1 MMQDNREPKF
11 LNLSIMHMNP
21 ECVESTCADIIE
33 QQKTGATTHAML
45 MMYFNPEGTPPVNKA
60 EAQCA
65 LYDRYRAILDPAG
78 ARYGVLVQA
87 TLGHITKPFSP
98 YPFSPS
104 VSLVTG
110 EERDVTCCPLDPN
123 FHDYIREQF
132 RILAEHKPSLVMLDD
147 DLGLLY
153 KPTKGCACKYHLA
166 EFARRA
172 GKKMTREQIYA
183 CTQGSSEED
192 KKYTQIYVDTQRE
205 GIVSAVRAMREGL
218 DMVDPTIPGIVSGIY
233 TTTFVEFSDDT
244 AVAFAGKGNPPTI
257 RLNGG
262 PYAVSSSPR
271 GFLQQLF
278 RAAILK
284 ENVKG
289 KVERFLAETDTCP
302 QNRYS
307 TSAAYMHGH
316 FVGSILEGATG
327 AKHWITRSNS
337 LEPNAGKAYRRVL
350 SKYERFYEALGEYV
364 KEFSPFGCRI
374 PLTTMQNYGF
384 IPASQGLNLS
394 PWATCVLERL
404 GLPVYFGNAGEGAV
418 FLDDFSTDGFDDET
432 IRSFMKGTLLLS
444 VGAAEKL
451 CARGFAADLGVIVRP
466 WDGKVINGERIGPYR
481 IAKQYNLK
489 ELVPC
494 AEAVE
499 ILSESYHSDKRTGE
513 NIPMFP
519 AVTRCKNSEGG
530 ETVVFCGTPDMPFVY
545 HAAFSLLC
553 EPRKNQLIEILGKNG
568 LLPLYYPEDGEVYLR
583 AGRLANGER
592 MAVAFNLGFDVLE
605 DLPLVSEEPITRVE
619 RLLPNG
625 EREAVAF
632 KAEGKTVRIEAQL
645 CTLMPEVLFLS

>member
-1 MMQDNREPKF
+1 M
-11 LNLSIMHMNP
+11 LNLSIMAMKERH
-21 ECVESTCADIIE
+21 VEAECADIIE
-33 QQKTGATTHAML
+33 QQRTGATTHAML
-45 MMYFNPEGTPPVNKA
+45 MMYFNPEGTPAVNKA
-60 EAQCA
+60 ERQCA

-78 ARYGVLVQA
+78 AKYGVLVQA
-87 TLGHITKPFSP
+87 TLGHITKPFAP
-98 YPFSPS
+98 YPFQPS

-110 EERDVTCCPLDPN
+110 EDRDVTCCPLDPN

-172 GKKMTREQIYA
+172 GKKMSREEIYA

-192 KKYTQIYVDTQRE
+192 KRLTQIYVDTQRE

-218 DMVDPTIPGIVSGIY
+218 DMVDPTIRGIVSGIY
-233 TTTFVEFSDDT
+233 TTTFVEFSDST
-244 AVAFAGKGNPPTI
+244 AVAFAGKGHPPTI

-284 ENVKG
+284 ENVKDTV
-289 KVERFLAETDTCP
+289 KVFLAETDTCP

-327 AKHWITRSNS
+327 AKHWISRTVAY
-337 LEPNAGKAYRRVL
+337 EPNAGKAYRKVL
-350 SKYERFYEALGEYV
+350 ARHEKFYEALAEYV
-364 KEFSPFGCRI
+364 KDFSPFGCRI

-384 IPASQGLNLS
+384 VPASQGKNLS

-418 FLDDFSTDGFDDET
+418 FLDDFSTDGFDDAQ
-432 IRSFMKGTLLLS
+432 IRSFMRGTLILS

-451 CARGFAADLGVIVRP
+451 CARGFASDLGVTVRS
-466 WDGKVINGERIGPYR
+466 WEGKVINGEILAGEC
-481 IAKQYNLK
+481 IAKQYDFK

-494 AEAVE
+494 REDIE
-499 ILSESYHSDKRTGE
+499 ILSKCYHADQRTGE
-513 NIPMFP
+513 KIPTSP

-530 ETVVFCGTPDMPFVY
+530 ETVVFCGTPDMPFLY
-545 HAAFSLLC
+545 HTAFSLLC
-553 EPRKNQLIEILGKNG
+553 ESRKNQFIEILGRNG
-568 LLPLYYPEDGEVYLR
+568 LLPIYYPEDGEVYLR
-583 AGRLANGER
+583 AGRLASGER
-592 MAVAFNLGFDVLE
+592 MVAAFNLGFDVLE
-605 DLPLVSEEPITRVE
+605 DMPLTVTEPVARVE
-619 RLLPNG
+619 RLMPDG
-625 EREAVAF
+625 TREAVPF
-632 KAEGKTVRIEAQL
+632 QKEGSTIRIACEMR
-645 CTLMPEVLFLS
+645 TLMPEIFFLA

>member
-1 MMQDNREPKF
+1 M
-11 LNLSIMHMNP
+11 LNLSIMAMHADH
-21 ECVESTCADIIE
+21 VEEQCADIIE
-33 QQKTGATTHAML
+33 QQRSGVTTHAML

-60 EAQCA
+60 ERQCA

-87 TLGHITKPFSP
+87 TLGHITKPFAP
-98 YPFSPS
+98 YPFQPS

-132 RILAEHKPSLVMLDD
+132 RILAEHKPALVMLDD

-166 EFARRA
+166 ELARRA

-192 KKYTQIYVDTQRE
+192 KRITQIYVDTQRE

-233 TTTFVEFSDDT
+233 TTTFVEFSDAT

-271 GFLQQLF
+271 GFLQQIF

-284 ENVKG
+284 ENVKD
-289 KVERFLAETDTCP
+289 KVEVFLAETDTCP

-316 FVGSILEGATG
+316 FVASILEGATG
-327 AKHWITRSNS
+327 AKHWITRTVAY
-337 LEPNAGKAYRRVL
+337 EPNAGKAYRKIL
-350 SKYERFYEALGEYV
+350 SKYEKFYEALTEYA
-364 KEFSPFGCRI
+364 KELSPFGCRI

-384 IPASQGLNLS
+384 VPASQGKNLS

-418 FLDDFSTDGFDDET
+418 FLDDFSTDGFDDEAV
-432 IRSFMKGTLLLS
+432 RSFMRGTLILS

-451 CARGFAADLGVIVRP
+451 YQRGFGADLGVSIRP
-466 WDGKVINGERIGPYR
+466 WEGKVINGEKIGAQR
-481 IAKQYNLK
+481 IAKQYECK
-489 ELVPC
+489 ELVPLS
-494 AEAVE
+494 ENVE
-499 ILSESYHSDKRTGE
+499 ILSHSYHADKRTGE
-513 NIPMFP
+513 NIPLFP
-519 AVTRCKNSEGG
+519 AVTRCKNTEGG
-530 ETVVFCGTPDMPFVY
+530 ETIVFCGTPDMPFLY
-545 HAAFSLLC
+545 HTAFSLLC
-553 EPRKNQLIEILGKNG
+553 ETRKNQLIEMLSKNG

-583 AGRLANGER
+583 AGRLKNGER
-592 MAVAFNLGFDVLE
+592 MACAFNLGFDALE
-605 DLPLVSEEPITRVE
+605 NLPLTVTEPVAHVE
-619 RLLPNG
+619 RLMPDGTRRPVSFETKGN
-625 EREAVAF
+625 
-632 KAEGKTVRIEAQL
+632 TVFIACELR
-645 CTLMPEVLFLS
+645 TLIPEIFFLS

>member
-1 MMQDNREPKF
+1 M
-11 LNLSIMHMNP
+11 LNLSIMAMKEGH
-21 ECVESTCADIIE
+21 VEEECADIIE
-33 QQKTGATTHAML
+33 QQRSGATTHAML
-45 MMYFNPEGTPPVNKA
+45 MMYFNPEGTPAVNKA
-60 EAQCA
+60 EQQCV

-87 TLGHITKPFSP
+87 TLGHITKPFAP
-98 YPFSPS
+98 YPFQPS

-110 EERDVTCCPLDPN
+110 EDRDVTCCPLDPN

-132 RILAEHKPSLVMLDD
+132 RILAEHKPAMVMLDD

-172 GKKMTREQIYA
+172 GKKMTREEIYA
-183 CTQGSSEED
+183 CTQGTTDED
-192 KKYTQIYVDTQRE
+192 KRLTQIYVDTQRE

-218 DMVDPTIPGIVSGIY
+218 DMVDPTIRGIVSGIY
-233 TTTFVEFSDDT
+233 TTTFVEFSDST
-244 AVAFAGKGNPPTI
+244 AVAFAGKGHPPTI

-284 ENVKG
+284 ENVKDT
-289 KVERFLAETDTCP
+289 VEVFLAETDTCP

-327 AKHWITRSNS
+327 AKHWISRTVAF
-337 LEPNAGKAYRRVL
+337 EPNAGKAYRRIL
-350 SKYERFYEALGEYV
+350 SRHEKFYEALAAYV
-364 KEFSPFGCRI
+364 KDFSPFGCRI
-374 PLTTMQNYGF
+374 PLTLMQNYGF
-384 IPASQGLNLS
+384 VPASQGLNLS

-404 GLPVYFGNAGEGAV
+404 GLPVYFGNTGEGAV

-451 CARGFAADLGVIVRP
+451 CARGFAADLGVTVRP
-466 WDGKVINGERIGPYR
+466 WEGKVINGEIIAGER
-481 IAKQYNLK
+481 IAKQYELK

-494 AEAVE
+494 REAVE
-499 ILSESYHSDKRTGE
+499 ILSESFHADKRSGE

-519 AVTRCKNSEGG
+519 AVTRCKNSAGG
-530 ETVVFCGTPDMPFVY
+530 ETIVFCGTPDMPFLY
-545 HAAFSLLC
+545 HTAFSLLC
-553 EPRKNQLIEILGKNG
+553 ETRKNQLIGILSKNG
-568 LLPLYYPEDGEVYLR
+568 LLPIYYPEDGEVYLR
-583 AGRLANGER
+583 AGRLSNGER
-592 MAVAFNLGFDVLE
+592 MVAAFNLGFDVLE
-605 DLPLVSEEPITRVE
+605 DMPLTVTEPVARVE
-619 RLLPNG
+619 RLLPDG
-625 EREAVAF
+625 TREEVPF
-632 KAEGKTVRIEAQL
+632 TTVGSTIRIQREMR
-645 CTLMPEVLFLS
+645 TLMPEIFFLA

>member
-1 MMQDNREPKF
+1 M
-11 LNLSIMHMNP
+11 LNLSIMAMKEKHVA
-21 ECVESTCADIIE
+21 EECADIIE

-45 MMYFNPEGTPPVNKA
+45 MMYFNPEGTPAVNKA
-60 EAQCA
+60 ERQCA

-78 ARYGVLVQA
+78 AKYGVLVQA
-87 TLGHITKPFSP
+87 TLGHITKPFAP
-98 YPFSPS
+98 YPFQPS

-110 EERDVTCCPLDPN
+110 EERDVTCCPLDPH

-153 KPTKGCACKYHLA
+153 KPTKGCACKYHLE

-172 GKKMTREQIYA
+172 GKKMTREEIYA
-183 CTQGSSEED
+183 CTQGSTEED
-192 KKYTQIYVDTQRE
+192 KRLTQIYVDTQRE

-233 TTTFVEFSDDT
+233 TTTFVEFSDAT
-244 AVAFAGKGNPPTI
+244 AVAFAGKGNLPTI

-271 GFLQQLF
+271 GFLQQIF

-284 ENVKG
+284 ENVKDTV
-289 KVERFLAETDTCP
+289 KVFLAETDTCP

-316 FVGSILEGATG
+316 FVASILEGATG
-327 AKHWITRSNS
+327 AKHWISRTVAY
-337 LEPNAGKAYRRVL
+337 EPNAGKAYRKIL
-350 SKYERFYEALGEYV
+350 SKHEKFYEALVEYV
-364 KEFSPFGCRI
+364 KDFSPFGCRI
-374 PLTTMQNYGF
+374 PLTKMQNYGF
-384 IPASQGLNLS
+384 VPASQGLNLS

-418 FLDDFSTDGFDDET
+418 FLDDFSADGFDDET
-432 IRSFMKGTLLLS
+432 VRSFMKGTLLLS

-451 CARGFAADLGVIVRP
+451 AKRGFAEDLGVTVRP
-466 WDGKVINGERIGPYR
+466 WEGKVINGEIIGGER
-481 IAKQYNLK
+481 IAKQYDFK

-494 AEAVE
+494 REDLE
-499 ILSESYHSDKRTGE
+499 ILSKSFHSDQKTGE
-513 NIPMFP
+513 KIPMFP

-530 ETVVFCGTPDMPFVY
+530 ETITFCGTPDMPFLY
-545 HAAFSLLC
+545 HTAFSLLC
-553 EPRKNQLIEILGKNG
+553 ETRKNQFIEILSKNG

-592 MAVAFNLGFDVLE
+592 MVAAFNLGFDVLE
-605 DLPLVSEEPITRVE
+605 DLPLVTD
-619 RLLPNG
+619 
-625 EREAVAF
+625 EAVSEVECLQPDGTRLSVPF
-632 KAEGKTVRIEAQL
+632 TVEGETIRIQTEL
-645 CTLMPEVLFLS
+645 RTLMPVVLFLKS

>member
-1 MMQDNREPKF
+1 MT
-11 LNLSIMHMNP
+11 NLSIMHMFP
-21 ECVESTCADIIE
+21 DHVEEHCADIIE

-45 MMYFNPEGTPPVNKA
+45 MMYFNPEGTPPVDKA
-60 EAQCA
+60 TNQCKT
-65 LYDRYRAILDPAG
+65 YDRYREILDKAG
-78 ARYGVLVQA
+78 AKHGVLVQS
-87 TLGHITKPFSP
+87 TLGHITKPFAP

-110 EERDVTCCPLDPN
+110 EDRDVTCCPLDPN

-132 RILAEHKPSLVMLDD
+132 RILAEHKPGLVMLDD

-172 GKKMTREQIYA
+172 GKKMTREEIYA
-183 CTQGSSEED
+183 CTQGTSDED
-192 KKYTQIYVDTQRE
+192 KRLTAIYVDTQRE

-218 DMVDPTIPGIVSGIY
+218 DMVDPTIPGVVSGIY
-233 TTTFVEFSDDT
+233 TTTFVEFSDAT

-271 GFLQQLF
+271 GFTQQIF

-284 ENVKG
+284 ENVKDTV
-289 KVERFLAETDTCP
+289 KVFLAETDTCP

-316 FVGSILEGATG
+316 FVASILEGATG
-327 AKHWITRSNS
+327 AKHWITRPNF
-337 LEPNAGKAYRRVL
+337 EPNAGKAYRKIL
-350 SKYERFYEALGEYV
+350 SKYEKFYAALCEYV
-364 KEFSPFGCRI
+364 KDFSPFGCRI
-374 PLTTMQNYGF
+374 PLTLMQNYGF
-384 IPASQGLNLS
+384 VPASQGMNLS

-404 GLPVYFGNAGEGAV
+404 GLPMYFGNSGEGAV

-444 VGAAEKL
+444 VGAVEKL
-451 CARGFAADLGVIVRP
+451 CARGFAKEIGVTVKP
-466 WDGKVINGERIGPYR
+466 WEGKVINGEILSGNRIQ
-481 IAKQYNLK
+481 KQYDFK

-494 AEAVE
+494 REDVE
-499 ILSESYHSDKRTGE
+499 ILSHTYHADKATLE
-513 NIPMFP
+513 NVPMFP
-519 AVTRCKNSEGG
+519 ATTKCKTSEGG
-530 ETVVFCGTPDMPFVY
+530 TCIAFCGTPDMPFVY
-545 HAAFSLLC
+545 YASFSLLC
-553 EPRKNQLIEILGKNG
+553 EPRKNQLIELLSEKN

-583 AGRLANGER
+583 AGRLKSGER
-592 MAVAFNLGFDVLE
+592 MAVFFNLGFDVLE
-605 DLPLVSEEPITRVE
+605 DIPLTVTEDVSSVE
-619 RLLPNG
+619 CLLPG
-625 EREAVAF
+625 GTRAAVPF
-632 KAEGKTVRIEAQL
+632 TKEGNTIRIEAEL
-645 CTLMPEVLFLS
+645 RTLMPVVLFLK

>member
-1 MMQDNREPKF
+1 M
-11 LNLSIMHMNP
+11 LNLSIMAMKAAH
-21 ECVESTCADIIE
+21 VEEECADIIE
-33 QQKTGATTHAML
+33 QQRTGATTHAML

-60 EAQCA
+60 ERQCA

-87 TLGHITKPFSP
+87 TLGHITKPFAP
-98 YPFSPS
+98 YPFEPS

-110 EERDVTCCPLDPN
+110 EPREVTCCPLDPH

-132 RILAEHKPSLVMLDD
+132 RILAEHKPALVMLDD

-172 GKKMTREQIYA
+172 GKKMTREEIYA

-192 KKYTQIYVDTQRE
+192 KRLTQIYVDTQRE

-218 DMVDPTIPGIVSGIY
+218 DMVDPTIRGIVSGIY
-233 TTTFVEFSDDT
+233 TTTFVEFSDAT
-244 AVAFAGKGNPPTI
+244 AVAFAGKGHPPTI

-271 GFLQQLF
+271 GFTQQLF

-284 ENVKG
+284 ENVKDR
-289 KVERFLAETDTCP
+289 VEVFLAETDTCP

-327 AKHWITRSNS
+327 AKHWISRTVGAF
-337 LEPNAGKAYRRVL
+337 EPKAGKAYRKIL
-350 SKYERFYEALGEYV
+350 SAHEKFYEALCEYV
-364 KEFSPFGCRI
+364 KDFSPFGCRI

-384 IPASQGLNLS
+384 VPASQGKNLS

-404 GLPVYFGNAGEGAV
+404 GLPMYFGNSGEGAV

-432 IRSFMKGTLLLS
+432 IRSFMKGTLVLS
-444 VGAAEKL
+444 VGAVEKL
-451 CARGFAADLGVIVRP
+451 CARGFAKDIGVTAKA
-466 WDGKVINGERIGPYR
+466 WEGKVIHGELVCGEC
-481 IAKQYNLK
+481 IAKQYDFR

-494 AEAVE
+494 TADVE
-499 ILSESYHSDKRTGE
+499 ILSESYHADKKTSE

-519 AVTRCKNSEGG
+519 ALTRQKNSEGG
-530 ETVVFCGTPDMPFVY
+530 ECIAFCGTPDMPFLY
-545 HAAFSLLC
+545 HTAFSLLC
-553 EPRKNQLIEILGKNG
+553 ETRKNQLIEILSKNN

-583 AGRLANGER
+583 AGRLSSGER
-592 MAVAFNLGFDVLE
+592 MAVFFNLGFDVLE
-605 DLPLVSEEPITRVE
+605 DIPLTVTEEVSTVEYLTKNGTRE
-619 RLLPNG
+619 RVPFTKEGNTI
-625 EREAVAF
+625 RIAMEA
-632 KAEGKTVRIEAQL
+632 R
-645 CTLMPEVLFLS
+645 TLMPVVLFLK